1 MVLGTLCCDPYGT
14 ELVLS
19 EGEMEVT
26 LGMMLEL
33 FMLPMLKPIVDI
45 LKTETGLQAVQ
56 QVDNRYL
63 CICEMLDNWKDKGHT
78 RLTWIG
84 CA

>member
-1 MVLGTLCCDPYGT
+1 MLGTLCCDPYGT
-14 ELVLS
+14 EPVLS

-45 LKTETGLQAVQ
+45 LKTETGLQVIQ

-63 CICEMLDNWKDKGHT
+63 CIYGMLDNWKDKGHT